1 MENMKPK
8 IIWAVI
14 GLAALAFVAI
24 GTMKLMGT
32 PEMHASFAQMG
43 LPSWFGYFIG
53 LVELLAGIGLLI
65 SRFSV
70 LAGISP
76 CLVLF
81 IAQSFNVVYVRF
93 L

>member
-1 MENMKPK
+1 MLTLTLRLATFFELAEKPELHQ
-8 IIWAVI
+8 IFQVI
-14 GLAALAFVAI
+14 R
-24 GTMKLMGT
+24 
-32 PEMHASFAQMG
+32 
-43 LPSWFGYFIG
+43 LPDWFGYFIG